1 MTHGGLPNG
10 TTNDRRRAALSTLS
24 AGIAAVLATA
34 SFVAL
39 REQYRGECLWIR
51 WNPAPNASYDSKFL
65 FLNFFALLFFA
76 CCIWFGAEV
85 VRAVGALAKSSA
97 NPVALAAMGALLA
110 MFVYSG
116 VGFDDLET
124 EPNTPKRR
132 YDMERDASLSLSSGL
147 SACCKKPATIASHS
161 AGSSSQFRS
170 ALGVPRCSSTA

>member
-1 MTHGGLPNG
+1 M
-10 TTNDRRRAALSTLS
+10 
-24 AGIAAVLATA
+24 LATA

-116 VGFDDLET
+116 VGLMTWKLNPIPRNDDTTWKGTRL
-124 EPNTPKRR
+124 
-132 YDMERDASLSLSSGL
+132 YLSLFWPIGL
-147 SACCKKPATIASHS
+147 LQETGNYSFSFC
-161 AGSSSQFRS
+161 GE
-170 ALGVPRCSSTA
+170 